1 MLRRRLLSL
10 ALLWW
15 LIGALPTSCAKQA
28 PAAVTPSTPPAAAAP
43 ASTPAPAPTRE
54 TTRRAIPDHLSDRE
68 FWNLV
73 TEFSEPNGFFRS
85 DNLLSN
91 EVWMQYVIPELLEIA
106 RPGGVY
112 MGVGPEQN
120 FTYITA
126 VKPSM
131 AFIVDVRRGN
141 LNLQLM
147 YKALFELSTDRAD
160 FVSRLFSR
168 TRPVGL
174 TERSTVADIFS
185 AYWPTEPSDELFA
198 ANFDAI
204 VRHLS
209 ETHGFALS
217 ADDVENIRTVYS
229 QFETAG
235 PALTYSMGGRGGRN
249 FPTYADLM
257 VATDEGGT
265 TRSYL
270 SSEENFAFIKSLEL
284 RNLLVPLVGN
294 FAGPK
299 TVRSVGVYVRARN
312 SIVQTFYLSN
322 VEQYLTMDGIW
333 LDFCR
338 NVATLPMDET
348 SRFIRSVRN
357 TQFGFPGGLTNQL
370 GAMAEEVKAN
380 GCGM

>member
-1 MLRRRLLSL
+1 MLRRRLLAL

-28 PAAVTPSTPPAAAAP
+28 PATVTPSAPPPAAAPTSTPEAAP
-43 ASTPAPAPTRE
+43 ARE
-54 TTRRAIPDHLSDRE
+54 TPRAAIPDRLSDRE

-91 EVWMQYVIPELLEIA
+91 EVWMQYVIPELLEIGK
-106 RPGGVY
+106 PGRVY

-126 VKPSM
+126 VRPSM

-168 TRPVGL
+168 PRPEGL
-174 TERSTVADIFS
+174 NERSTVADIFS
-185 AYWPTEPSDELFA
+185 AYWPTQPSDELFA
-198 ANFDAI
+198 ANFEAI
-204 VRHLS
+204 LTHLS
-209 ETHGFALS
+209 KTHGFALS
-217 ADDVENIRTVYS
+217 TDDIENIRSVYS

-265 TRSYL
+265 PRSYL
-270 SSEENFAFIKSLEL
+270 STEENFAFIKSLES
-284 RNLLVPLVGN
+284 RNLLVPVVGN

-299 TVRSVGVYVRARN
+299 AVRSVGAYVRAHN
-312 SIVQTFYLSN
+312 NIVQTFYLSN

-333 LDFCR
+333 LEFCR

-380 GCGM
+380 ACGM

>member
-1 MLRRRLLSL
+1 MRSLRVGLVSLLGACLATL
-10 ALLWW
+10 ALFT
-15 LIGALPTSCAKQA
+15 GVAATSESLPSK
-28 PAAVTPSTPPAAAAP
+28 
-43 ASTPAPAPTRE
+43 
-54 TTRRAIPDHLSDRE
+54 LSDQE
-68 FWNLV
+68 FWKLV
-73 TEFSEPNGFFRS
+73 TDFSEADGWFRS

-106 RPGGVY
+106 KPGGVY

-147 YKALFELSTDRAD
+147 YKALFELATDRAD

-168 TRPVGL
+168 PRPAGL
-174 TERSTVADIFS
+174 NAHSTVAEIFS
-185 AYWPTEPSDELFA
+185 AYWPTQPSDELFA
-198 ANFDAI
+198 ANFEAI
-204 VRHLS
+204 ITLLS
-209 ETHGFALS
+209 KTHAFGLS
-217 ADDVENIRTVYS
+217 ADDIENIRSVYS
-229 QFETAG
+229 QFESAG

-270 SSEENFAFIKSLEL
+270 ATEENFAFIKSLEL
-284 RNLLVPLVGN
+284 RNLLVPVVGN

-299 TVRSVGVYVRARN
+299 AIRSVGAYVRARN
-312 SIVQTFYLSN
+312 GIVQTFYLSN

-333 LDFCR
+333 LEFCR

-380 GCGM
+380 GCGI

>member
-1 MLRRRLLSL
+1 MLRRRLLFLS
-10 ALLWW
+10 LLWS
-15 LIGALPTSCAKQA
+15 LIVALPASCAKQA
-28 PAAVTPSTPPAAAAP
+28 PATVTPSATPPAVA
-43 ASTPAPAPTRE
+43 PAPAPAPAATRDA
-54 TTRRAIPDHLSDRE
+54 THPAIPDRLSDAE
-68 FWNLV
+68 FWKLV

-106 RPGGVY
+106 KPGRVY

-126 VKPSM
+126 VKPAM

-168 TRPVGL
+168 PRPDGL
-174 TERSTVADIFS
+174 TSRSTVADIFS
-185 AYWPTEPSDELFA
+185 AYWPRQPSDELFA

-204 VRHLS
+204 VSLLS
-209 ETHGFALS
+209 KTHAFTLS
-217 ADDVENIRTVYS
+217 ADDIENIRSVYA

-265 TRSYL
+265 SRSYL
-270 SSEENFAFIKSLEL
+270 ATEENFAFIKSLES
-284 RNLLVPLVGN
+284 RNLLVPVVGN

-299 TVRSVGVYVRARN
+299 AVRSVGAYVRARN
-312 SIVQTFYLSN
+312 GIIQTFYLSN

-370 GAMAEEVKAN
+370 GAMVEEVKAN
-380 GCGM
+380 SCGM

>member
-1 MLRRRLLSL
+1 MLRRRLLASTLLSL
-10 ALLWW
+10 
-15 LIGALPTSCAKQA
+15 LIAASPWSCAKHA
-28 PAAVTPSTPPAAAAP
+28 PASVTPSAPQPAAP
-43 ASTPAPAPTRE
+43 ASTSQPAPPREPARPT
-54 TTRRAIPDHLSDRE
+54 IPDRLSDAE
-68 FWNLV
+68 FWKLV

-106 RPGGVY
+106 TPGRVY
-112 MGVGPEQN
+112 VGVGPEQN
-120 FTYITA
+120 FTYIAA
-126 VKPSM
+126 VKPAM

-147 YKALFELSTDRAD
+147 YKAIFELSTDRAD
-160 FVSRLFSR
+160 FVSHLFSR
-168 TRPVGL
+168 PRPDGL
-174 TERSTVADIFS
+174 TATSTVADIFS
-185 AYWPTEPSDELFA
+185 AYWPTQPSDELFA
-198 ANFDAI
+198 ANFEAI
-204 VRHLS
+204 VSHLTK
-209 ETHGFALS
+209 THGFALS
-217 ADDVENIRTVYS
+217 ADDIENIRSVYA

-270 SSEENFAFIKSLEL
+270 ATAENFTFIKSLES

-299 TVRSVGVYVRARN
+299 AVRSVGAYIRAHDA
-312 SIVQTFYLSN
+312 IVQTFYLSN
-322 VEQYLTMDGIW
+322 VEQYLMMDGIW

-338 NVATLPMDET
+338 NVATLPLDDS
-348 SRFIRSVRN
+348 SRFIRSIRN

-370 GAMAEEVKAN
+370 GSMTDEVKA

>member
-1 MLRRRLLSL
+1 MLRRRLFAL

-15 LIGALPTSCAKQA
+15 LIGALPTSCAK
-28 PAAVTPSTPPAAAAP
+28 PAPPAVSPSSPPPTAAASPTPAAP
-43 ASTPAPAPTRE
+43 ATEATPRP
-54 TTRRAIPDHLSDRE
+54 AIPDQLSDRE

-73 TEFSEPNGFFRS
+73 MEFSEPNGFFRS

-91 EVWMQYVIPELLEIA
+91 EVWMQYVIPELVEIA
-106 RPGGVY
+106 RPGRVY

-126 VKPSM
+126 VRPSM

-168 TRPVGL
+168 PRPEGL
-174 TERSTVADIFS
+174 SEASTVSDIFS
-185 AYWPTEPSDELFA
+185 AYWPTQPSDELFA
-198 ANFDAI
+198 ANFEAI
-204 VRHLS
+204 VTLLS
-209 ETHGFALS
+209 KTHGFELS
-217 ADDVENIRTVYS
+217 PDDIENIRSVYS
-229 QFETAG
+229 QFESAG

-257 VATDEGGT
+257 VATDEGGMA
-265 TRSYL
+265 RSYL
-270 SSEENFAFIKSLEL
+270 SSEENFEFIKSLES

-299 TVRSVGVYVRARN
+299 AVRSVGAYVRARN
-312 SIVQTFYLSN
+312 TIVQTFYLSN

-338 NVATLPMDET
+338 NVATLPMDQS

-370 GAMAEEVKAN
+370 GAMAEEVKSN

>member
-1 MLRRRLLSL
+1 MLRRRVFFLSL
-10 ALLWW
+10 LWSLIVLLP
-15 LIGALPTSCAKQA
+15 ASCAKQA
-28 PAAVTPSTPPAAAAP
+28 PAAVTPSAPAAAAP
-43 ASTPAPAPTRE
+43 AQTPPPPPEAPRPT
-54 TTRRAIPDHLSDRE
+54 IPDRLSDAD
-68 FWNLV
+68 FWKIV

-91 EVWMQYVIPELLEIA
+91 EVWMQYVIPELIEVA
-106 RPGGVY
+106 KPGRVY

-147 YKALFELSTDRAD
+147 YKALFELSADRVD

-168 TRPVGL
+168 PQPDGL
-174 TERSTVADIFS
+174 TARSTAAEIFA
-185 AYWPTEPSDELFA
+185 AYWSAQASDELFKT
-198 ANFDAI
+198 NFDAI
-204 VRHLS
+204 VTHLS
-209 ETHGFALS
+209 KTHGFALS
-217 ADDVENIRTVYS
+217 AEDTDNIKNVFQ
-229 QFETAG
+229 QFQMAG

-257 VATDEGGT
+257 VATDEGGVN
-265 TRSYL
+265 RSYL
-270 SSEENFAFIKSLEL
+270 ATEENFAFMKSLES
-284 RNLLVPLVGN
+284 RNLLIPVVGN

-299 TVRSVGVYVRARN
+299 AVRAVGAYVRERN
-312 SIVQTFYLSN
+312 GVIQTFYLSN

-333 LDFCR
+333 LEFCR
-338 NVATLPMDET
+338 NVATLPMDDS

-357 TQFGFPGGLTNQL
+357 SQFGFPGGLTNQL
-370 GAMAEEVKAN
+370 GVMVEEIKSN
-380 GCGM
+380 SCGM

>member
-1 MLRRRLLSL
+1 MPRRCRLVP
-10 ALLWW
+10 ALLW
-15 LIGALPTSCAKQA
+15 LLLFTLTASCAKQA
-28 PAAVTPSTPPAAAAP
+28 PAAVTPSGPPPAAAPAP
-43 ASTPAPAPTRE
+43 ASAPPVAREAPRPTL
-54 TTRRAIPDHLSDRE
+54 PDHLSDAE
-68 FWNLV
+68 FWKIV

-106 RPGGVY
+106 KPGRVY

-126 VKPSM
+126 VKPAM

-168 TRPVGL
+168 PRPEGL
-174 TERSTVADIFS
+174 TTKSAVADIFS
-185 AYWPTEPSDELFA
+185 AYWPTQPSDELFA
-198 ANFDAI
+198 SNFDAI
-204 VRHLS
+204 ITHLS
-209 ETHGFALS
+209 KTHGFALS
-217 ADDVENIRTVYS
+217 ADDIENIRSVYA

-270 SSEENFAFIKSLEL
+270 ASEENFAFIKSLES
-284 RNLLVPLVGN
+284 RNLLIPVVGN

-299 TVRSVGVYVRARN
+299 AVRSVGAYARAHD
-312 SIVQTFYLSN
+312 SIIQTFYLSN
-322 VEQYLTMDGIW
+322 VEQYLMMDGIW

-370 GAMAEEVKAN
+370 GVMVEEVKA

>member
-1 MLRRRLLSL
+1 MLRRRLLFLSF
-10 ALLWW
+10 LWW
-15 LIGALPTSCAKQA
+15 LIVALPLSCVKQA
-28 PAAVTPSTPPAAAAP
+28 PATVTPPAAIP
-43 ASTPAPAPTRE
+43 ASTPAPAPRE
-54 TTRRAIPDHLSDRE
+54 ARRPAIPDRLSDAE
-68 FWNLV
+68 FWNLI

-106 RPGGVY
+106 TPGRVY
-112 MGVGPEQN
+112 IGVGPEQN

-131 AFIVDVRRGN
+131 AFIIDVRRGN

-147 YKALFELSTDRAD
+147 YKAIFELSTDRAD

-168 TRPVGL
+168 PRPDRL
-174 TERSTVADIFS
+174 TPRSTAADLFS
-185 AYWPTEPSDELFA
+185 AYWPTQPSDELFA

-204 VRHLS
+204 VNHLS
-209 ETHGFALS
+209 KTHGFTLS
-217 ADDVENIRTVYS
+217 PDDIENIRSVYA

-270 SSEENFAFIKSLEL
+270 ATEENFEFIRSLES
-284 RNLLVPLVGN
+284 RNLLVPIVGN

-299 TVRSVGVYVRARN
+299 VVRSVRAYVRARN
-312 SIVQTFYLSN
+312 SVVQTFYLSN

-338 NVATLPMDET
+338 NVATLPMDGT

-370 GAMAEEVKAN
+370 GAMAEEVKTN
-380 GCGM
+380 SCGM

>member
-1 MLRRRLLSL
+1 MLRRRLFLVSL
-10 ALLWW
+10 VWW
-15 LIGALPTSCAKQA
+15 LIVALPASCAKQA
-28 PAAVTPSTPPAAAAP
+28 PATVTPSAAPPAAAP
-43 ASTPAPAPTRE
+43 VSPAPAATRE
-54 TTRRAIPDHLSDRE
+54 TARTALPDRLSDAE

-91 EVWMQYVIPELLEIA
+91 EVWMQYVIPELVEIA
-106 RPGGVY
+106 KPGRVY

-147 YKALFELSTDRAD
+147 YKAIFELSTDRAD

-168 TRPVGL
+168 PRPAGL
-174 TERSTVADIFS
+174 TARSTVADIFS
-185 AYWPTEPSDELFA
+185 AYWPTQPSDELFA

-204 VRHLS
+204 VNHLS
-209 ETHGFALS
+209 KAHGFALT
-217 ADDVENIRTVYS
+217 ADDIENIRSVYA

-270 SSEENFAFIKSLEL
+270 ATEENFAFIKSLES

-299 TVRSVGVYVRARN
+299 AVRSVGAYVRARN

-380 GCGM
+380 SCGM

>member
-1 MLRRRLLSL
+1 MLRRRLLLLSL
-10 ALLWW
+10 VWW
-15 LIGALPTSCAKQA
+15 LVVALPASCAKPK
-28 PAAVTPSTPPAAAAP
+28 PAAVTPSATPPAAAP
-43 ASTPAPAPTRE
+43 ASTAAPAATAEAARPS
-54 TTRRAIPDHLSDRE
+54 IPDRLSDAE

-73 TEFSEPNGFFRS
+73 SDFSEPNGFFRS

-91 EVWMQYVIPELLEIA
+91 EVWMQYVIPELLDIA
-106 RPGGVY
+106 RPGRVY

-147 YKALFELSTDRAD
+147 YKALFELSTDRVD

-168 TRPVGL
+168 PRPDGL
-174 TERSTVADIFS
+174 NEHSTVADIFS
-185 AYWPTEPSDELFA
+185 AYWPTQSSDELFTT
-198 ANFDAI
+198 NLDAI
-204 VRHLS
+204 VTHLS
-209 ETHGFALS
+209 KTHGFALS
-217 ADDVENIRTVYS
+217 ADDIENIKNVYA

-265 TRSYL
+265 TRSFL
-270 SSEENFAFIKSLEL
+270 ATEENFAFIKSLEA
-284 RNLLVPLVGN
+284 RNLLVPIVGN

-299 TVRSVGVYVRARN
+299 AVRSVGAYVRAHN
-312 SIVQTFYLSN
+312 SIIQTFYLSN

-338 NVATLPMDET
+338 NVATLPVDET

-370 GAMAEEVKAN
+370 GVMAEEVKAN